1 MRGFRLY
8 PKNLFTLVALY
19 RILSIERVRPT
30 EKNYRVVA
38 ATKKLYPSYDRA
50 SFTGYKR
57 P

>member
-50 SFTGYKR
+50 SFTGHKR